1 MINPFIIFACAI
13 IFFIVIISL
22 IIASIQKRKKEVWKG
37 YLEDKK
43 IISETRRNDEYH
55 RKVDI
60 YYLYIKLDEGTSK
73 RMSVNK
79 QLYNSFSVGDKI
91 EKKEGMYDPVKSV

>member
-1 MINPFIIFACAI
+1 MINPFIIFAGAI

-22 IIASIQKRKKEVWKG
+22 IITSIQKRKKEVWKG

-43 IISETRRNDEYH
+43 IITEMRRNDEYH

-60 YYLYIKLDEGTSK
+60 YYLYIKLEEGTSK
-73 RMSVNK
+73 KMSVNK
-79 QLYNSFSVGDKI
+79 KLYESFSIGDKI
-91 EKKEGMYDPVKSV
+91 EKKEGMYDPVKSI